1 MEKNFTIKQRMA
13 TPEESMN
20 IDKMFM
26 DVLNGDTGITQEKSH
41 VETISELRKLVDD
54 GELSKI
60 ELADLIR
67 RAAKVEKDSAEAA
80 KVLAERIV
88 EDRTIN
94 DKLLDEV
101 ITYINEWHSVGVDV
115 ERSTVFRPYDSG
127 SSGFKIRINDWT
139 TSVEYSRRFVTM
151 PTAYLG
157 KAWTQVVTKY
167 GRDLIKEIVTVL
179 EEGGPFWDVIS
190 TEEVSKRGTRLVET
204 LKKHG
209 FSPAWKGCA
218 DFSTWKSNLPAG
230 WLPCVIR
237 TIMSGK
243 TGNMRCMSCKYAVF
257 TKGGYVRCMKETRWV
272 DTGHGIPNWV
282 MKAKT
287 KKVYGN
293 VLCTDIIEDVTAD
306 CNRCERVPKRELR
319 ARQAIYHRHEK

>member
-13 TPEESMN
+13 TPTEAMN
-20 IDKMFM
+20 LNKMFIE
-26 DVLNGDTGITQEKSH
+26 VLNTDNTIEQEKSH
-41 VETISELRKLVDD
+41 VETISELRQLVDN

-67 RAAKVEKDSAEAA
+67 RAAKVEKDAARVAEEF
-80 KVLAERIV
+80 KDRIL
-88 EDRTIN
+88 EDRTAN
-94 DKLLDEV
+94 ANLLDEV
-101 ITYINEWHSVGVDV
+101 ITYINEWNSVGVAV
-115 ERSTVFRPYDSG
+115 ERSTVHPCIPDIAGFR
-127 SSGFKIRINDWT
+127 ICLNDWT

-157 KAWTQVVTKY
+157 KAWTQVVSKY

-179 EEGGPFWDVIS
+179 AEGGPFWTETIS
-190 TEEVSKRGTRLVET
+190 TEEVSRRGTRLVET

-209 FSPAWKGCA
+209 FSPAWRGYA
-218 DFSTWKSNLPAG
+218 DFSTWKSNLPEG
-230 WLPCVIR
+230 WLACVIR

-243 TGNMRCMSCKYAVF
+243 TGSMHCLSCKHAVF
-257 TKGGYVRCMKETRWV
+257 TESGYVRCMKETRWV
-272 DTGHGIPNWV
+272 NTTHGIPDWV

-293 VLCTDIIEDVTAD
+293 VLYTDIIEDVTTKCD
-306 CNRCERVPKRELR
+306 RCERIPKRELR